1 MTRRPRS
8 VRCQRLGLMALVVG
22 LAVAGLV
29 THPTPPEEA
38 PRFRVKPVPAPRPAP
53 RLARLPGPTAA
64 PVTPPAD
71 VAPVPTAG
79 DATADAT
86 DATTDAHDVHDVER
100 EPLAPD
106 IVVAL
111 ERPEAEAL
119 PPFLRVS
126 HVHATDSAQWVPG
139 PALPLVDSVM
149 GSGDGIE
156 GFEPGMLYWFGPQ
169 GLQKVQVS
177 MEAQR

>member
-1 MTRRPRS
+1 MARRPRS
-8 VRCQRLGLMALVVG
+8 VRWQRLGLMALVVG

-29 THPTPPEEA
+29 THPAPREEA
-38 PRFRVKPVPAPRPAP
+38 PRFRVTPVPAPRPAP
-53 RLARLPGPTAA
+53 RLAALPAPTAA
-64 PVTPPAD
+64 AVTPPVD
-71 VAPVPTAG
+71 VAPMPTA
-79 DATADAT
+79 ADAT
-86 DATTDAHDVHDVER
+86 DATAEVRDAER
-100 EPLAPD
+100 GPLAPD

-111 ERPEAEAL
+111 ERPEAEGL
-119 PPFLRVS
+119 RPFLRVS
-126 HVHATDSAQWVPG
+126 HVHATDSAQWVPA

-169 GLQKVQVS
+169 GLEKVEVSQVS